1 MTLSHTDKMRLA
13 VDLANEAEKLD
24 EVPIGA
30 VLIHEGKIIGK
41 GYNLR
46 EKTGRTTA
54 HAEIQALEDY
64 SNQTKEW
71 RLPQGTSLYVTA
83 EPCLMCTGALVWA
96 RLDNLFYGALDPKG
110 ASLRTFLPM
119 IEKGL
124 FDHRFKE
131 VEGGILGDVCSSLL
145 SNYFKKK
152 RQ

>member
-1 MTLSHTDKMRLA
+1 MTLSQADKMRLA

-30 VLIHEGKIIGK
+30 LLIHEEKIIGK

-46 EKTGRTTA
+46 EKTGKTTA

-64 SNQTKEW
+64 NQQTHEW
-71 RLPQGTSLYVTA
+71 RLPAGTSLYVTA
-83 EPCLMCTGALVWA
+83 EPCLMCTGALIWA
-96 RLDNLFYGALDPKG
+96 RLDYLYYGASDTKN
-110 ASLRTFLPM
+110 ASLRYFLPT
-119 IEKGL
+119 IEQGL

-131 VEGGILGDVCSSLL
+131 VEGGILGDVCGPLL

-152 RQ
+152 RS

>member
-1 MTLSHTDKMRLA
+1 MPLSHTDKMMLA
-13 VDLANEAEKLD
+13 IDLAKEAELLD

-30 VLIHEGKIIGK
+30 VLVHEGKIIGK

-46 EKTGRTTA
+46 EKTGKTTA

-64 SNQTKEW
+64 NNHTQEW
-71 RLPQGTSLYVTA
+71 RLPIGTSLYVTA
-83 EPCLMCTGALVWA
+83 EPCLMCTGALLWA
-96 RLDNLFYGALDPKG
+96 RLDHLFYGALDPKG
-110 ASLRTFLPM
+110 ASLRTFLPS
-119 IEKGL
+119 IEQGL

-152 RQ
+152 RS